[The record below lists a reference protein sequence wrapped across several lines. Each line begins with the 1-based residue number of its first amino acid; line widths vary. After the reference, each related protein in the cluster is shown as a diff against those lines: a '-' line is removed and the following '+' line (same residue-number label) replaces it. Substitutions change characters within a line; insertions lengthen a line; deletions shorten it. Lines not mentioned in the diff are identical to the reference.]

1 MSIYL
6 NWAATSYQKPAA
18 MTKAV
23 VDYLQN
29 NHYENQNRALAG
41 VEATSIALK
50 TRETLQAFFNV
61 PDASQV
67 LFTENA
73 TMSLNMI
80 LSGLLGPKDH
90 VLTTTM
96 EHNAVIRPLERL
108 RQTGTTVT
116 YLPCDETGHLDP
128 TTIEAAILPETKVLV
143 MSHASNVV
151 GTIQP
156 IKACFEIAHKHQLI
170 TVLDASQTAGYL
182 PIDMAELGIDVLAFT
197 GHKSLLG
204 LAGIGGFCLANGLA
218 AKIKPWLVGGTGNAS
233 ELPHQPEFLPDKF
246 EPGTPNT
253 LGILSLGASVKAIQQ
268 LGLAKIRQQE
278 QVLTAHFIA
287 GLQQL
292 PVTIYGPQDAS
303 KIAPVVSI
311 NGFDVDPGELSW
323 ALHEKDQIITRC
335 GLHCA
340 PKAHETI
347 GTFPNGTVRFSLGY
361 TTTKAELDE
370 TLTVLE
376 TILKEGV

>member
-6 NWAATSYQKPAA
+6 NWAATSHEKPAA
-18 MTKAV
+18 MTQAV

-50 TRETLQAFFNV
+50 TRETLQTFFNV

-73 TMSLNMI
+73 TMSLNMV
-80 LSGLLGPKDH
+80 LNGLLGPKDH

-108 RQTGTTVT
+108 KQTGTQVT
-116 YLPCDETGHLDP
+116 YLPCDITGKVDVSA
-128 TTIEAAILPETKVLV
+128 IERELRPETKVLV

-156 IKACFEIAHKHQLI
+156 IETCFEIAHRHGLI

-182 PIDMAELGIDVLAFT
+182 PIDMAKMHIDVLAFT

-204 LAGIGGFCLANGLA
+204 LAGIGGFCLADGLA
-218 AKIKPWLVGGTGNAS
+218 AQIRPWLVGGTGNAS

-253 LGILSLGASVKAIQQ
+253 LGILSLGASVKALQQ
-268 LGLAKIRQQE
+268 LGVAKLKQQE
-278 QVLTAHFIA
+278 QDLTAYFIE
-287 GLQQL
+287 GLRQL
-292 PVTIYGPQDAS
+292 PVTIYGPQDAT

-311 NGFDVDPGELSW
+311 NGVAVDPGELSW
-323 ALHEKDQIITRC
+323 ALYDKDQIITRC

-340 PKAHETI
+340 PKAHQVI

-376 TILKEGV
+376 TVLKEGV